1 MTFEISRTVAQVDD
15 ALDRF
20 LPREDI
26 FPAEIHEAIR
36 YSVFAG
42 GKRLRP
48 LLTLSAAEIFGVP
61 QLHAMPAACSLEM
74 VHTYSLIHDDLP
86 ALDNDD
92 YRRGRL
98 SNHKVYGEAMAILA
112 GDALLT
118 MAFETLAGEA
128 SAYFPAATV
137 VRLMEELSK
146 AAGVSGMIGGQV
158 ADLLSE
164 GKQVSAELLDYIHRH
179 KTGALFSCAIRCG
192 AIMGGASLAELRILT
207 SFADKMGLAFQ
218 IVDDMLD
225 ITGEQALL
233 GKKTGADVERQKATY
248 PALFGLDT
256 ARKKA
261 ADLLSDAEKELEP
274 FGEAAASLYYLAQK
288 LVHRQS

>member
-1 MTFEISRTVAQVDD
+1 MTFEISKTVAQVDE
-15 ALDRF
+15 ALNRL
-20 LPREDI
+20 LPPEDT
-26 FPAEIHEAIR
+26 FPPEIHGAIR

-86 ALDNDD
+86 ALDNDN
-92 YRRGRL
+92 YRRGRF
-98 SNHKVYGEAMAILA
+98 SNHKVYGEAIAILA

-158 ADLLSE
+158 ADILSE
-164 GKQVSAELLDYIHRH
+164 GKQVSAERLDYIHRH
-179 KTGALFSCAIRCG
+179 KTGALFSCAIRSG

-218 IVDDMLD
+218 IVDDLLD

-233 GKKTGADVERQKATY
+233 GKKTGADAERQKATY
-248 PALFGLDT
+248 PALFGLD
-256 ARKKA
+256 A
-261 ADLLSDAEKELEP
+261 AQKRAVDLLFEAEQELEP

-288 LVHRQS
+288 LVHRQC

>member
-1 MTFEISRTVAQVDD
+1 MTFEISRTVAEVDD

-20 LPREDI
+20 LPREDT
-26 FPAEIHEAIR
+26 FPAEIHGAIR

-61 QLHAMPAACSLEM
+61 QFHAMPAACSLEM

-86 ALDNDD
+86 ALDNDN

-118 MAFETLAGEA
+118 KAFETLAGEA

-158 ADLLSE
+158 VDLLSE

-261 ADLLSDAEKELEP
+261 ADLLADAEKELEP